1 MKPQRGNVLL
11 QLPLPVIEWAHVTR
25 LQPPRDTVEVE
36 CVLKDPQSVM
46 LSRILREVAYVA
58 DAPCGI
64 AVLVSGRYLV
74 GLAFDACRCVNI
86 ETSVT

>member
-1 MKPQRGNVLL
+1 MQFPFT
-11 QLPLPVIEWAHVTR
+11 VIERADVTG
-25 LQPPRDTVEVE
+25 LAPTGDTMEVE

-46 LSRILREVAYVA
+46 LSRFPREVAYVA